1 MATPIRWIGSGGG
14 PLLLLPVSLLPE
26 WEGANAPAHGRVI
39 QARSRTGGP
48 DAPATDYDRACD
60 VEGYLGILTIGQ
72 GTGLVLGGEP
82 FATAWW
88 PMQAGKE
95 GLIVCRE
102 YGDDDLE
109 ERINEVLRAVSDD
122 FGESV
127 GLSFPVPNGPLY
139 LFDSAYPGR
148 DVGTRTTYREVQL
161 APGDYTLTSGFY
173 RPDDRTSLLL
183 HQCLLIDA

>member
-1 MATPIRWIGSGGG
+1 MSTPIQWIGSGGG

-26 WEGANAPAHGRVI
+26 WEGANAPAHGRAV
-39 QARSRTGGP
+39 QAKSRTGGP

-60 VEGYLGILTIGQ
+60 IKGYLGVLTVGQ
-72 GTGLVLGGEP
+72 GRGLVLGGEP

-88 PMQAGKE
+88 PGRAGKE
-95 GLIVCRE
+95 GFLVRRE

-109 ERINEVLRAVSDD
+109 ARISEVLMAVPND
-122 FGESV
+122 FGERQE
-127 GLSFPVPNGPLY
+127 LSFLVPGGSLY

-148 DVGTRTTYREVQL
+148 DVGTRTSYREVQL
-161 APGDYTLTSGFY
+161 APGLYSLTSGSY

-183 HQCLLIDA
+183 HRCSLIDA